1 YAQQLRNVG
10 DFLHAVLYRA
20 LAVNVR
26 FKNFPV
32 VDAMLAWLTG
42 VADHDA
48 PFQLIQIQAQLYA
61 MLSARGQ
68 FDGRRATKRR
78 RIMVL
83 RSGGHADNYCFRVA
97 ADMNP
102 VFFAFARSSK
112 AIQLGT
118 DGH

>member
-1 YAQQLRNVG
+1 
-10 DFLHAVLYRA
+10 
-20 LAVNVR
+20 
-26 FKNFPV
+26 
-32 VDAMLAWLTG
+32 
-42 VADHDA
+42 
-48 PFQLIQIQAQLYA
+48 

-112 AIQLGT
+112 AIQRGT
-118 DGH
+118 DGHCHGAGAANACASRGFRVGSKGESSGRSKEFHDFGEQWEAIAPRFCELGERAETLLT